1 MTPDNAARAVLLG
14 LLLACTMAM
23 VFTAVH
29 AWAKGRVRRDV
40 DAALRRECGRRL
52 GTLRCEAPAGPGG
65 RHYDGEAG
73 VFWLGRE
80 DVRHEA

>member
-1 MTPDNAARAVLLG
+1 MDVIMVIILISAV
-14 LLLACTMAM
+14 AVAF
-23 VFTAVH
+23 VAVH

-52 GTLRCEAPAGPGG
+52 GTLRCEAPAGHVG

-80 DVRHEA
+80 DVHHEA

>member
-1 MTPDNAARAVLLG
+1 MDVIMIIILISAVLV
-14 LLLACTMAM
+14 AM
-23 VFTAVH
+23 VFTTVH
-29 AWAKGRVRRDV
+29 AWAEGRAWAPRRHV

-52 GTLRCEAPAGPGG
+52 GTLRCEAPAGHGG

>member
-1 MTPDNAARAVLLG
+1 MDVIMIIILISAV
-14 LLLACTMAM
+14 AM
-23 VFTAVH
+23 VFMAVH

-52 GTLRCEAPAGPGG
+52 GTLRCEAPAGHGG

-73 VFWLGRE
+73 VFWPGRE
-80 DVRHEA
+80 DVHHGA